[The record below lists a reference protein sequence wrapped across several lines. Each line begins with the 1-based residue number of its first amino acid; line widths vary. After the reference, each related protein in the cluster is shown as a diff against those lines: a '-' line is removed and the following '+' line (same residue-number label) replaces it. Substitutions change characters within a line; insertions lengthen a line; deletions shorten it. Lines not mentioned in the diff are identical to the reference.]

1 MDDLISM
8 IYVSGNLLE
17 TFVRLFVFALCIDCC
32 FGVAQ
37 CFGSIKRS
45 VL

>member
-1 MDDLISM
+1 MDDIISL

-37 CFGSIKRS
+37 CLGNLKRS
-45 VL
+45 II